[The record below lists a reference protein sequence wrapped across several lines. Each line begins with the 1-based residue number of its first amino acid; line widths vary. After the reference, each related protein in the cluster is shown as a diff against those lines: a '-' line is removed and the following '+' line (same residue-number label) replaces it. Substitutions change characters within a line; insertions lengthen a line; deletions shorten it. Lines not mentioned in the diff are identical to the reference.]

1 MVHIYQITQHYILE
15 DCNVQ
20 PGGDLELIM
29 SDRSVAENSCTRE
42 KNTTQHC
49 IPEDCNVDVIIIYNT
64 VCSENRCALRLW
76 YIDLVV
82 SIEVAIE
89 VCYCFSVFSC

>member
-1 MVHIYQITQHYILE
+1 MYQITQRYILE
-15 DCNVQ
+15 DCNFQ
-20 PGGDLELIM
+20 PGSDLELIM
-29 SDRSVAENSCTRE
+29 SDRSVAEDICTRE

-64 VCSENRCALRLW
+64 VHSENRCALRLW
-76 YIDLVV
+76 YVDLVV

-89 VCYCFSVFSC
+89 VCRC